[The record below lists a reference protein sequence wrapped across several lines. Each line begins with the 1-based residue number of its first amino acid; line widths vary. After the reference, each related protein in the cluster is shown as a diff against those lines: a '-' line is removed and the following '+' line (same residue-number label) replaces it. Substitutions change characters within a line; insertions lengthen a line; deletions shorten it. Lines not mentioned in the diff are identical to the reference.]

1 MGTQYAVIGAGRQG
15 TASAYDL
22 AVHGNAT
29 RILMIDSRGEAAKTS
44 ASRINR
50 LTGHKI
56 AESLK
61 LDVQNQRELDK
72 CLQDIDGL
80 ISAVPFRF
88 NLRLT
93 ESAIR
98 TQTHMTDMGGNAD
111 VVSQQMKLHSKARSS
126 GITVIPD
133 CGMGPGMTGSLAA
146 YGISKMDKALDVYI
160 WDGGLP
166 QKPESP
172 WNFSLTFDI
181 NGLTNEYDGLAT
193 FLRDGRVVKIPCFS
207 EYELIDFPPLGQLE
221 AFVTSGGSTTAV
233 KAFKGK
239 LRTYQNKTLRY
250 IGHSEQFKT
259 FQRLGLF
266 SEEPVFIQGKKVVP
280 RDFFHA
286 LLEPKLNP
294 PDNYKDICLIRIL
307 IRGLKNDT
315 PHEFTI
321 ELVDKYDKMTDFT
334 AMERLT
340 GFHSAIIVQMS
351 VRGLAKRGVVPLE
364 KAVDPDDFISE
375 ALSRGFKIT
384 ENWNLIKGF

>member
-1 MGTQYAVIGAGRQG
+1 MGIQYAVIGAGRQG

-22 AVHGNAT
+22 AVHRNAS
-29 RILMIDSRGEAAKTS
+29 RILMIDNSREAAESS
-44 ASRINR
+44 ASRINN
-50 LTGHKI
+50 LTGRKM

-61 LDVQNQRELDK
+61 LDVQNRRELDK
-72 CLQDIDGL
+72 CLQDIDGF
-80 ISAVPFRF
+80 ISAVPYRF

-93 ESAIR
+93 ESAILTR
-98 TQTHMTDMGGNAD
+98 THMTDMGGNAD
-111 VVSQQMKLHSKARSS
+111 VVSQQMKLHSTARNS
-126 GITVIPD
+126 GITVVPD

-166 QKPESP
+166 QKPEPP

-193 FLRDGRVVKIPCFS
+193 FLRDGRVVKVPCFS

-250 IGHSEQFKT
+250 IGHAEQFKA

-266 SEEPVFIQGKKVVP
+266 SEEPVLIRGKKVVP
-280 RDFFHA
+280 RDVFHT
-286 LLEPKLNP
+286 LLEPKIKP
-294 PDNYKDICLIRIL
+294 PDNYKDICLIKIL
-307 IRGLKNDT
+307 VKGLKNDK
-315 PHEFTI
+315 PHELII
-321 ELVDKYDKMTDFT
+321 ELVDKYDKKTGFT

-340 GFHSAIIVQMS
+340 GFHSSIILEMAVN
-351 VRGLAKRGVVPLE
+351 GLAKRGVVPLE
-364 KAVDPDDFISE
+364 KAVDPNDFISE
-375 ALSRGFKIT
+375 ALSRRFKIT
-384 ENWNLIKGF
+384 KKWNSINSP